1 MRRHVRC
8 PLSVLTVTLTVGAFG
23 VVGAAAAGGTASAA
37 AAPLSPAQ
45 ASVLS
50 QGKPEKVIVLLKN
63 QHPDLARR
71 STMSTR
77 RSVVRG
83 DQAPLLDEVAQVHAT
98 HVKRYTL
105 VNGFAATV
113 PSADVAHLK
122 SDPAVAAVVPDL
134 LIKGPVSPREPAS
147 HAAPSSPAP
156 VPPGSCPTHP
166 AKPLLEPEA
175 LQLTKTAFT
184 DPNAPQAQNVA
195 TGRGIKVGWIAD
207 GIDIDNPDF
216 IRANGQH
223 VFVDYQDFSGDGV
236 DAPTLGAEA
245 FGDASSIAAQ
255 GRRTYDLANYANP
268 VHPIPPGCTIRI
280 RGMAPG
286 ASLVGLK
293 VFSQFN
299 STLTSNFVQAI
310 DYAVTTDNVDVLNE
324 SFGGNPF
331 PDNGAD
337 PITLADDAAVAAGT
351 VVVSSTGD
359 SGTTNTIGSPASD
372 PKVISVGATTSFRSY
387 AQLTA
392 YGFALSRGTFAS
404 NNISSISS
412 GGITQGGRT
421 QDLVAPGD
429 LGWALCSPKPATYEE
444 CTDDKGDPAEIQDF
458 GGTSQS
464 SPLTA
469 GAAALV
475 IQAYADTHHGAH
487 PSPALVKQILTSTAT
502 DLSHPSYEQG
512 AGLLNSLAAVR
523 AARSIQDTHGS
534 PKPTGSG
541 LLVGPTQLAL
551 SGRPGSV
558 HPVPLKV
565 TNVGGITQQVS
576 AAGRTLGRT
585 VTDQR
590 GTVFLD
596 TTSPA
601 TDFYLDQFGNVRKF
615 VEKTFRVPAG
625 TDRLDAAIS
634 AKQPPDAV
642 TRIILVDPLG
652 TYQAYSIP
660 QGTGNYAH
668 VDVHSPVGGTWTAVI
683 AAATDGNFRGPV
695 HFDFTTS
702 DYVRTGSV
710 SPSTLTLA
718 PGRSETFSVRV
729 ATPAKPGDMSSS
741 VQLRTSFGQTTS
753 VPVTLRSLISTVTA
767 GGNLSGTLTG
777 GNFSGT
783 LTGGNGRDF
792 PGQMQTFMFQVP
804 PGRRDLGINL
814 TLTDPN
820 QVVTGYLINP
830 AGQPL
835 GFQSNVTLDNRG
847 NEIFSRTLQIFR
859 RAPRAGRWEFA
870 LAVQNPISG
879 TRTSQP
885 FSGRLRYNVVKVSST
900 GLPTGPATVLAAGRK
915 HRATVR
921 VTNTG
926 NTTEK
931 FFIDA
936 RNPVVQSMA
945 LAPLGPVSG
954 IPLPLPGT
962 TAPFWLV
969 PTETNELSA
978 TASATLPVQV
988 DLESNPGEPEVIGPS
1003 VGNTSTATVRS
1014 SVVAPGIWFTLA
1026 GEIGPYT
1033 PVAPPGKVKFN
1044 ARVNARRFD
1053 PAVTSTT
1060 GDVWLV
1066 GVRAAPPPIHLVT
1079 IRPGRTATIGVTL
1092 TPRGP
1097 KGSVVRGALFVDD
1110 FSTFT
1115 GSGDEL
1121 TGLSYAYRIG

>member
-1 MRRHVRC
+1 MRRHVRSQ
-8 PLSVLTVTLTVGAFG
+8 LSVFTAALTVGAFG
-23 VVGAAAAGGTASAA
+23 VVGGAAAGGTASAA
-37 AAPLSPAQ
+37 AAPLSQAQ
-45 ASVLS
+45 ASALS
-50 QGKPEKVIVLLKN
+50 QGNPEKVIVLLKN

-77 RSVVRG
+77 RSVVHR
-83 DQAPLLDEVAQVHAT
+83 DQQPLLDEVAQVHAT

-113 PSADVAHLK
+113 PSADVAHLR

-134 LIKGPVSPREPAS
+134 LIKGPVSPRERVGD
-147 HAAPSSPAP
+147 AAPSAPAP
-156 VPPGSCPTHP
+156 VPPGSCPADP
-166 AKPLLEPEA
+166 AKPMLEPEA
-175 LQLTKTAFT
+175 LQLTHTAFS
-184 DPNAPQAQNVA
+184 DPNAPQAQNIA
-195 TGRGIKVGWIAD
+195 TGRGVKVGWIAD
-207 GIDIDNPDF
+207 GININNPDF

-236 DAPTLGAEA
+236 NATTLGAEA

-255 GRRTYDLANYANP
+255 GRRTYDLANFANP

-299 STLTSNFVQAI
+299 STQTSNFVQAI

-331 PDNGAD
+331 PDNGSD

-359 SGTTNTIGSPASD
+359 AGTTNTIGSPSSD
-372 PKVISVGATTSFRSY
+372 PKVISVGASTSFRSY

-392 YGFALSRGTFAS
+392 YGFALSKGTFAS
-404 NNISSISS
+404 NNISSLSS

-429 LGWALCSPKPATYEE
+429 LGWALCSPDPAIYEE

-487 PSPALVKQILTSTAT
+487 PTPALVKQILTSTAT
-502 DLSHPSYEQG
+502 DLNHPSYEQG

-523 AARSIQDTHGS
+523 AARSIQDAHGS

-558 HPVPLKV
+558 QTVPLKV

-576 AAGRTLGRT
+576 AAGRTLGRV

-590 GTVFLD
+590 GTVVLD

-601 TDFYLDQFGNVRKF
+601 TRFYLDQFGSVRKF
-615 VEKTFRVPAG
+615 VLKTFHVPAG
-625 TDRLDAAIS
+625 TDRLDASIS
-634 AKQPPDAV
+634 APQPPDAL
-642 TRIILVDPLG
+642 TRIILIDPLG

-660 QGTGNYAH
+660 QGTGNFAH
-668 VDVHSPVGGTWTAVI
+668 VDVHAPVGGTWTAVI
-683 AAATDGNFRGPV
+683 AASTDGNFSGRV

-702 DYVRTGSV
+702 DYARTGMV

-718 PGRSETFSVRV
+718 PGRSGTFNVRV
-729 ATPAKPGDMSSS
+729 TTPAKPGDMSSS

-753 VPVTLRSLISTVTA
+753 VPVSLRSLISTGAA
-767 GGNLSGTLTG
+767 GGNFG
-777 GNFSGT
+777 GT
-783 LTGGNGRDF
+783 LTGGNGRDLN
-792 PGQMQTFMFQVP
+792 GQMQTFMFQVP

-814 TLTDPN
+814 TLTDPD
-820 QVVTGYLINP
+820 QVVGGYLINP
-830 AGQPL
+830 AGQVL
-835 GFQSNVTLDNRG
+835 GFQSNVTVDDQG
-847 NEIFSRTLQIFR
+847 NEIFGRTLQIFR
-859 RAPRAGRWEFA
+859 RVPGAGRWEFA
-870 LAVQNPISG
+870 LSVQNPISG
-879 TRTSQP
+879 TTTSQP
-885 FSGRLRYNVVKVSST
+885 FSGQLRYNVVKVSST
-900 GLPTGPATVLAAGRK
+900 GLPAGPGTVLAAGKK
-915 HRATVR
+915 HTASVR

-926 NTTEK
+926 NSTET
-931 FFIDA
+931 FFVDA
-936 RNPVVQSMA
+936 RRPVLQSMA
-945 LAPLGPVSG
+945 LAPQTSVSG

-962 TAPFWLV
+962 TQPFWLV
-969 PTETNELSA
+969 PTEANELSA

-988 DLESNPGEPEVIGPS
+988 DLGYLTGEPEVIGPS
-1003 VGNTSTATVRS
+1003 VGNTSTVAVRS
-1014 SVVAPGIWFTLA
+1014 SVVAPGIWFTFA

-1033 PVAPPGKVKFN
+1033 PTAPPGTVNFS
-1044 ARVNARRFD
+1044 ARVNARQFD

-1060 GDVWLV
+1060 GDVWLGAV
-1066 GVRAAPPPIHLVT
+1066 QAAPPPIHLVT
-1079 IRPGRTATIGVTL
+1079 IRPGKTATIGVTI

-1097 KGSVVRGALFVDD
+1097 KGSVVKGALFIDD

-1121 TGLSYAYRIG
+1121 TSVSYTYRIG